1 MTSIRSGKTRVR
13 RAALDGRA
21 PEPLP
26 DPALESLR
34 QVFYGPDSPPNVVML
49 PYGDLGLLPDRP
61 SQAKLQELRNAVQNW
76 LTTGPGAPARAM
88 SLEDAP
94 TPFEPRVFLRGN
106 PNNLGPSVPRRF
118 LAVALHRARSR
129 SVKAAAGSS

>member
-1 MTSIRSGKTRVR
+1 M
-13 RAALDGRA
+13 

-88 SLEDAP
+88 SLEDSP
-94 TPFEPRVFLRGN
+94 TPFEPRVYLRGN
-106 PNNLGPSVPRRF
+106 PNNLGEAGSAAVPCRF
-118 LAVALHRARSR
+118 VRYRSESR
-129 SVKAAAGSS
+129 SVMAEAGSTWRGPLPAARTR